1 MEFPPLFL
9 ADFETFWSYD
19 PCGMRCATMSGGVK
33 IMNKSF
39 WRFCLLL
46 ILNIVPFFIACV
58 LYKFGAWIQL
68 MFPILQ
74 IIINSINYR
83 LTTKVISFVFLNM
96 AMLISSIANTLIS
109 TKLYYANVS
118 SDSETLLVGYSF
130 AQIAFVFITLM
141 TLISI
146 VCRIVSNKRS
156 K

>member
-1 MEFPPLFL
+1 
-9 ADFETFWSYD
+9 
-19 PCGMRCATMSGGVK
+19 
-33 IMNKSF
+33 MNKSF

-46 ILNIVPFFIACV
+46 VLNIVPFFLDCV

-74 IIINSINYR
+74 IIINSTNYR

-96 AMLISSIANTLIS
+96 AMLISSIVSILIS
-109 TKLYYANVS
+109 TQLYYTNIS
-118 SDSETLLVGYSF
+118 SDSGTLSVGYSF
-130 AQIAFVFITLM
+130 AQIAFVFVVLM